1 MGELKR
7 IIYNCHQATFLIDKR
22 MEGKITFRE
31 RIELRI
37 HLIQCDVCKLY
48 IKQSEKINEMIKSLL
63 KTPAGVEI
71 RLDDTFKDELQVK
84 IDTQLNKN

>member
-1 MGELKR
+1 MSELKR
-7 IIYNCHQATFLIDKR
+7 IIYNCEKATFLIDKR
-22 MEGKITFRE
+22 MESKITFRE

-84 IDTQLNKN
+84 IDARLNKN